1 VEAGASAAND
11 AGFSAS
17 VEVTAASLVGF
28 SQQAVATVDTVAA
41 QQTAAIA
48 NFATLTNTASA
59 NGFDAATTTAGH
71 QIINYNG
78 GAGATAGSFDLN
90 PVHDVSGNW
99 TAVGAYQ
106 NYAAG
111 NFVTSTNTATSVLG
125 NTATNSVTAVGLTGY
140 QGAAITGAV
149 NLHADL
155 GGPLAPIDVNIDG
168 AGVAQ
173 TFGTA
178 FLFRT
183 ENTSQSSLGAT
194 AFAESQ
200 GIAQFGYLGAAGATT
215 GNVSVAGTDLPFDLA
230 AAAMVGGPFIGGPF
244 SYQRWGAADASGNDT
259 AAVTTTPN
267 NPFGMFIGFS
277 AGAAA
282 GGSIGPVDGA
292 GAGGF
297 SIFSFG
303 NGFNANGSVADADD
317 STGLFRG
324 GWAIGF

>member
-1 VEAGASAAND
+1 VEAGATATNHDGWTASVEAAAAVLLDFQQGAVAND
-11 AGFSAS
+11 AGVVADQSAGVAQFATFTNAAAADGFSAS
-17 VEVTAASLVGF
+17 
-28 SQQAVATVDTVAA
+28 
-41 QQTAAIA
+41 
-48 NFATLTNTASA
+48 
-59 NGFDAATTTAGH
+59 TTTAGH
-71 QIINYNG
+71 LIVGYNG
-78 GAGATAGSFDLN
+78 GAGAAGDSWDLN

-99 TAVGAYQ
+99 IAVGAYQ
-106 NYAAG
+106 NYALG
-111 NFVTSTNTATSVLG
+111 EFVTSTNTATSVLG

-140 QGAAITGAV
+140 QGGAITGEF

-183 ENTSQSSLGAT
+183 SNTSQSSLGAT
-194 AFAESQ
+194 AFAQSQ
-200 GIAQFGYLGAAGATT
+200 GIAQAGYLGAAGATT

-317 STGLFRG
+317 GTGFFRG